1 MIVQLLSLGLILFF
15 MAAIL
20 LHPTVCAAGAA
31 SGLLIWFDSALP
43 SLFPFMVLTGLII
56 RMNVL
61 ETLTSALARIRWFRR
76 GQLLF
81 LFAAGVGLLCGYP
94 MGIRTVSELRESGQ
108 LSSEQASLLLSFVNQ
123 PGPMFIL
130 GYALPLCALTGEM
143 SRRFVLAFYGGVILT
158 ATICSVISRIT
169 RSFVQKKKYVDTVN
183 HTKKVTSAPPQNEPF
198 FRLFEDTILN
208 AMVTLTKIG
217 GYMMLFSLIFALME
231 NTLPLSP
238 NLLLIFGGLLE
249 MTSGIAKAAAHG
261 GTHVPYLILGFL
273 SFGGL
278 CVTAQS
284 FSLGKLEIRDQ
295 LHYLLW
301 KSLQTVL
308 SIALFYLLNRFCPI

>member
-1 MIVQLLSLGLILFF
+1 MIVQFLSLGLILFF
-15 MAAIL
+15 MTAIL

-31 SGLLIWFDSALP
+31 SGLLIWFESALP

-61 ETLTSALARIRWFRR
+61 ETLTHALARIRWFRH
-76 GQLLF
+76 GQLPF
-81 LFAAGVGLLCGYP
+81 LFAAAVGLLCGYP
-94 MGIRTVSELRESGQ
+94 MGIRTVSELRESGL
-108 LSSEQASLLLSFVNQ
+108 LSSKQASLLISFVNQ
-123 PGPMFIL
+123 PGPMFVL
-130 GYALPLCALTGEM
+130 GYALPFCALTGEM

-158 ATICSVISRIT
+158 AAICGIISWIT
-169 RSFVQKKKYVDTVN
+169 RSFIQKKKHTETVN
-183 HTKKVTSAPPQNEPF
+183 LTKKVTSAPPQNGSF
-198 FRLFEDTILN
+198 FQLFEDTVLN

-284 FSLGKLEIRDQ
+284 FSLGKLETHEQ
-295 LHYLLW
+295 LHYLFW
-301 KSLQTVL
+301 KSLQTAFT
-308 SIALFYLLNRFCPI
+308 IFLFYLLNSYCPV